1 MTGFTHESQ
10 KSKSIEWYT
19 PEWIFTKLNVKF
31 DVDVC
36 TKKGG
41 INYIPANKYFCKEDD
56 GLLQEWVG
64 SVWCN
69 PPYGKET
76 SIWLE
81 KFCQHKNGIALVFAR
96 TDTKWF
102 HNTVEKADAVLFLK
116 GRVQFVDGDNK
127 TNKTGSTSGSMLI
140 AFGKNNV
147 EALKNLEGFFVLKGD
162 KHE

>member
-147 EALKNLEGFFVLKGD
+147 EALKNLEGFLVLKGD

>member
-127 TNKTGSTSGSMLI
+127 TNKTGSTRGSMLI

>member
-81 KFCQHKNGIALVFAR
+81 KFCQHRNGIALVFAR

-116 GRVQFVDGDNK
+116 GGVQFVDGDNK

-147 EALKNLEGFFVLKGD
+147 EALKNLEGFLVLKGD

>member
-127 TNKTGSTSGSMLI
+127 TNKTGSTSGSRLI

-147 EALKNLEGFFVLKGD
+147 EALKNLEGFLVLKGD